1 MGSTSHPKNYST
13 LNFTHSHLLETI
25 VGAVFYVQDHG
36 MANALNDETMKPN
49 WNSSLQYIPVIIYGM
64 LGFELV
70 SASSDEM
77 ENPARD
83 VPRAILASGFIII
96 TLYTL
101 ATIAILAAIPSVSWR
116 RRVCWFLRFN
126 KITNS

>member
-1 MGSTSHPKNYST
+1 
-13 LNFTHSHLLETI
+13 
-25 VGAVFYVQDHG
+25 V
-36 MANALNDETMKPN
+36 ANALNDETMKPN